1 MSVSDFNRYIE
12 LYRKSVTNT
21 ALFIVKE
28 PADAEDIAQDVFLK
42 LYTYTET
49 FNDDAHV
56 KAWLL
61 RCAVN
66 AAINSVRAGKR
77 RRAVSTEDIAELPDT
92 KQTSYSEVTAAVMR
106 LEPKYRAAV
115 FLHYYEGYT
124 VEETAKLLGVSA
136 AAVKWRLKRARGT
149 LRELLEERS

>member
-12 LYRKSVTNT
+12 LYRKSVTNA

-66 AAINSVRAGKR
+66 AAINMVKSPKR
-77 RRAVSTEDIAELPDT
+77 RALSTEDIAELPDT

-124 VEETAKLLGVSA
+124 VEETAKLLGVSVA
-136 AAVKWRLKRARGT
+136 VVKWRLKRARGV
-149 LRELLEERS
+149 LREWLEERS